1 MGKKKNSIVSGVSV
15 VRLPIIKELRGN
27 LLVAEYG
34 KYLPFIPKRY
44 FLVFDVPGK
53 EVRGDHAHKKLH
65 QFLTCIKG
73 SCSIVVD
80 DGNNREEIL
89 LDTMELGVYLSPM
102 IWSIQYK
109 YSPDAILLVLV
120 SDVYRDDDYI
130 RDYEKF
136 LDAAKKQIY
145 KECLA
150 INKKET

>member
-1 MGKKKNSIVSGVSV
+1 MSKKKNSIVSGVSI
-15 VRLPIIKELRGN
+15 VRLPIIKESRGN

-34 KYLPFIPKRY
+34 KYLPFVPKRY
-44 FLVFDVPGK
+44 FLVFDVPSR
-53 EVRGDHAHKKLH
+53 EIRGDHAHKKLR

-89 LDTMELGVYLSPM
+89 LDTMEVGIYLPPM

-120 SDVYRDDDYI
+120 SDVYKADDYI

-136 LDAAKKQIY
+136 LYAVKNRFTK
-145 KECLA
+145 
-150 INKKET
+150 NS